1 MTSTGP
7 NAKKLQKLEE
17 DFNGGD
23 PIDLAPY
30 QKVLSLA
37 GSMGFTTEDAL
48 EAALVT
54 GTAENITLIADYM
67 LLGESEKKKK
77 YEKKKAESTKEV
89 KLTPEQEKHIDEL
102 KNLHKQI
109 QQEQFKIHQLEQELQ
124 ERQEVTKTEKC
135 AAFFQ
140 GIMADETI
148 TETET
153 DAIETY

>member
-1 MTSTGP
+1 M
-7 NAKKLQKLEE
+7 

-30 QKVLSLA
+30 QSVLALA

-67 LLGESEKKKK
+67 LLAQSEKKKK

-89 KLTPEQEKHIDEL
+89 KLTPEQEKHIEEL
-102 KNLHKQI
+102 KKYH
-109 QQEQFKIHQLEQELQ
+109 QQVCT
-124 ERQEVTKTEKC
+124 EREPNP
-135 AAFFQ
+135 
-140 GIMADETI
+140 
-148 TETET
+148 
-153 DAIETY
+153 